1 MDTHKDFEKFIAEAM
16 STGTSEIQNPSSS
29 LVLTAREKVFARKK
43 TIHIEISLFDQLM
56 AFFKLNFKF
65 YHVGLSALLICGGM
79 LYLNEP
85 NYNSKNATGFMDY
98 KEALSITNTTISV
111 NSSTM
116 LTSIPTMVIR
126 N

>member
-1 MDTHKDFEKFIAEAM
+1 MDTHKDYEKFIADIM
-16 STGTSEIQNPSSS
+16 STDTSDIQSPAPS
-29 LVLTAREKVFARKK
+29 LVIAAREKVFLRKK
-43 TIHIEISLFDQLM
+43 TIHIEISVLDQVM

-85 NYNSKNATGFMDY
+85 NYNSKNAAGFMDY